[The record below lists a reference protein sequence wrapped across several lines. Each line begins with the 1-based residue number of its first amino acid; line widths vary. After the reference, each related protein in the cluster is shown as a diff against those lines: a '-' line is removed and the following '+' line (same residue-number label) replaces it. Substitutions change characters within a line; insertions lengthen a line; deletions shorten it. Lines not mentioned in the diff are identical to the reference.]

1 MRRTTLSL
9 VCPYMVKTL
18 VVASNMWLVIWCIL
32 RTSQSWHHEW
42 WLVRVIWH
50 HEWWLVRIMWHHVT
64 FLPAECAQRLMRNV
78 NYEIPA
84 LKQQI
89 AKWHQTQRVWY
100 TVHPPD
106 VIHKMNTT
114 KPFILLFYFHVLF
127 QCKGQGV
134 INGEAWE
141 RTKTIPFLLVHNH
154 TSRFVD
160 CIT

>member
-1 MRRTTLSL
+1 
-9 VCPYMVKTL
+9 MVWYIETVWEEQCFPWYVRQLLFLTWKTL
-18 VVASNMWLVIWCIL
+18 VVPSNMWLVIL
-32 RTSQSWHHEW
+32 RLSQFWHREW
-42 WLVRVIWH
+42 WLVRV
-50 HEWWLVRIMWHHVT
+50 MWHHVT

-89 AKWHQTQRVWY
+89 AKCHQTQRVWY

-114 KPFILLFYFHVLF
+114 KPFISLFYFHVLF
-127 QCKGQGV
+127 QHKGQGV

-141 RTKTIPFLLVHNH
+141 RTTTIPSLQCSL
-154 TSRFVD
+154 SP
-160 CIT
+160 